1 MPCSCGAGAATRVT
15 DANAV
20 LDMDQIIISE
30 NSKREYLLAQ
40 IRQKDAIIES
50 LLKQVCVCFY
60 PTFSSLPSP
69 FFYLVVCSR
78 CCTLFLFS
86 VYDRALVWGFA
97 V

>member
-50 LLKQVCVCFY
+50 LLKQVCTYF
-60 PTFSSLPSP
+60 FSHFLFLALP
-69 FFYLVVCSR
+69 FFLS
-78 CCTLFLFS
+78 CCLFS
-86 VYDRALVWGFA
+86 VSFYDRELVRVFA